1 MTSIATLSRRII
13 QSTTVGFA
21 VLDQNHKILEV
32 NEAFCQIYGF
42 TASELMQQPFSTLS
56 PTQFRERAQLSYQNY
71 VAGDAEQAAQ
81 YIQRK
86 DGTRQYVQLTTD
98 TFTSEDG
105 LPLELVSVVSL
116 PQKVSQSLP
125 SPDTL
130 LDCGGVGMVHCTPEG
145 FCTGFNQAAQQL
157 LDIRHQAVMDQEISV
172 VSGNAYRRLSLIDW
186 LQDQG
191 DQVVNQ
197 EILLDNMRVD
207 THGSPRGNGP
217 RGNGPRGNGPR
228 GNGPRG
234 NGPYLQKQRWL
245 LINAQLQENIGKPY
259 WAVHLT
265 DITTQKQREIDF
277 QEKAES
283 LSNANR
289 RLEDFVSGATHDL
302 KAPLSSMLGL
312 LQIFRL
318 EDDADQQDA
327 YLQLIEKSIHR
338 LDKLILEVI
347 DYTKNVHQEVSR
359 EKIDFHT
366 LLSEVLESME
376 YMEHAS
382 EIKKEISITQSA
394 PFFSDAHRLNVI
406 LNNMISNAY
415 KYSSTHRRQGF
426 VQIEIDATAKRVHIQ
441 ISDNGQGIPEAQL
454 GKIFDRG
461 YRASNEGASGS
472 GLGLYFVKEAIDK
485 MGGTVHVS
493 SSLGQGTCFTIDLP
507 ASPPTVDGQ
516 MRLDI

>member
-1 MTSIATLSRRII
+1 MTTTTLSRRII
-13 QSTTVGFA
+13 QSTAVGFA
-21 VLDQNHKILEV
+21 VLDQNHKIIEV

-42 TASELMQQPFSTLS
+42 SVLELVQQPFSTLS

-71 VAGDAEQAAQ
+71 VAGDAEQAKQ

-86 DGTRQYVQLTTD
+86 DGTRQYVQLTTEP
-98 TFTSEDG
+98 FTSEDG
-105 LPLELVSVVSL
+105 LSLELVSVVLL
-116 PQKVSQSLP
+116 PHEVPPPSSSPNTLP
-125 SPDTL
+125 
-130 LDCGGVGMVHCTPEG
+130 DCGSVGMVHCTPG
-145 FCTGFNQAAQQL
+145 GICTSFNQAAQQL
-157 LDIRHQAVMDQEISV
+157 LNVRHQAVLDQEVSIM
-172 VSGNAYRRLSLIDW
+172 SGNTYRRLSWVDW
-186 LQDQG
+186 LQGQG

-197 EILLDNMRVD
+197 EILLDNIRMD
-207 THGSPRGNGP
+207 THGGP

-228 GNGPRG
+228 GNGRRG
-234 NGPYLQKQRWL
+234 NGPRGNNTYLPKQRWL
-245 LINAQLQENIGKPY
+245 LVNAQFQENTLEEPY
-259 WAVHLT
+259 WVIHLT
-265 DITTQKQREIDF
+265 DITAQKQRETDF

-283 LSNANR
+283 LSSANR

-302 KAPLSSMLGL
+302 KAPLASMLGL

-318 EDDADQQDA
+318 EDDADQQES

-338 LDKLILEVI
+338 LEKLILEVI
-347 DYTKNVHQEVSR
+347 DYTKNVHQEVGR
-359 EKIDFHT
+359 EKIDFHA

-382 EIKKEISITQSA
+382 EIKKEISIIQTA
-394 PFFSDAHRLNVI
+394 PFFSDTHRLNVI
-406 LNNMISNAY
+406 LNNLISNAY

-426 VQIEIDATAKRVHIQ
+426 VQIEIEATAKKVHIQ

-493 SSLGQGTCFTIDLP
+493 SSLGQGTCFIIDLP
-507 ASPPTVDGQ
+507 SSPPATDGQ

>member
-1 MTSIATLSRRII
+1 MTTITLSRRIV

-21 VLDQNHKILEV
+21 VLDQNHKIIEV

-42 TASELMQQPFSTLS
+42 AASELMQQPFSTLS
-56 PTQFRERAQLSYQNY
+56 PTQFRERARLSYQNY
-71 VAGDAEQAAQ
+71 VAGDAEQATQ

-86 DGTRQYVQLTTD
+86 DGTRQYVQLTTER
-98 TFTSEDG
+98 FTDEYNQ
-105 LPLELVSVVSL
+105 PMELVSVVPL
-116 PQKVSQSLP
+116 PQELP
-125 SPDTL
+125 QEASSPTIPSHIL
-130 LDCGGVGMVHCTPEG
+130 PDCGGVGIIHCTPEG
-145 FCTGFNQAAQQL
+145 ICTDFNQAAQQL
-157 LDIRHQAVMDQEISV
+157 LNLDLQTVLDQEIGVIRS
-172 VSGNAYRRLSLIDW
+172 STHRRLPLIDW
-186 LQDQG
+186 LQSQEDS
-191 DQVVNQ
+191 VVNQ
-197 EILLDNMRVD
+197 EVLFDSVNGGMRRD
-207 THGSPRGNGP
+207 RSAYSPAE
-217 RGNGPRGNGPR
+217 
-228 GNGPRG
+228 
-234 NGPYLQKQRWL
+234 WL
-245 LINAQLQENIGKPY
+245 LVNAQLQKDAPRGAY
-259 WAVHLT
+259 WIIHLT
-265 DITTQKQREIDF
+265 DITAQKQREINF

-283 LSNANR
+283 LGNANR

-302 KAPLSSMLGL
+302 KAPLASILGL
-312 LQIFRL
+312 LQVFRL
-318 EDDADQQDA
+318 EDDTDQQES

-347 DYTKNVHQEVSR
+347 DYTKNVHQAVSR
-359 EKIDFHT
+359 EKIDFHS

-394 PFFSDAHRLNVI
+394 PFFSDTHRLNVI
-406 LNNMISNAY
+406 LNNLVSNAY

-426 VQIEIDATAKRVHIQ
+426 VQIEIEATAKKVHIQ

-507 ASPPTVDGQ
+507 ASPLRTDGQ